1 MDAEEQEAKLT
12 LAKFAERTYTTFISR
27 VRAAERLS
35 VRGMLWNIALATSS
49 TATLAISVVS
59 LSNPTY
65 LGGRADL
72 LACLF
77 SILTLVLSLIVA
89 LFNYGARSRDM
100 FHSYRTIQ
108 RVSVEAER
116 LSGDPLEGET
126 ERQVLARLSDDYQ
139 LGLDQSENHTP
150 LDYYIARK
158 TSPASDE
165 TVQAKEKKE
174 RRHALAK
181 QGALTLL
188 PVAVILSAAWL
199 MIWIV
204 FSL

>member
-1 MDAEEQEAKLT
+1 MDAEHQDVKLS
-12 LAKFAERTYTTFISR
+12 LSKFAERTYTTFISR
-27 VRAAERLS
+27 TRAAERLS

-49 TATLAISVVS
+49 TTTLAISVVS
-59 LSNPTY
+59 LSNPIY
-65 LGGRADL
+65 LGGRANL

-116 LSGDPLEGET
+116 LAGTGLSEQA
-126 ERQVLARLSDDYQ
+126 ERDELARLSGEYQ
-139 LGLDQSENHTP
+139 LGLDQSENHTT
-150 LDYYIARK
+150 LDYHLARRLPK
-158 TSPASDE
+158 GSDASTPE
-165 TVQAKEKKE
+165 RKE
-174 RRHALAK
+174 RRRATLR
-181 QGALTLL
+181 QGSLTLL
-188 PVAVILSAAWL
+188 PVAVILSAACFL
-199 MIWIV
+199 IWIV